1 MGGEGSP
8 QEVESAPLSI
18 RDLAGFLAVALIR
31 RFHFMTFSTSHLP
44 SVNRRRGLFIF
55 LGVAYIGMWAAMSP
69 LLISGYRRGD
79 AREETGALE
88 EVCIAAAMLAPALA
102 AILVVRCV
110 ERSGRVRDTLALK
123 WTKPWG
129 RAARACLMAFVVPA
143 GLTTAALVIS
153 TFAGRYPFDGV
164 HWNGL
169 GAWAAAAVLDMLVSL
184 PLFFGEEL
192 GWQGYL
198 FPRLAGDGD
207 RRSLIRAYAIT
218 GAAFALWHLP
228 TLLMGG
234 QYPGRPWYVSV
245 PAMLVSCLLI
255 LPVFTW
261 LRLRSGSV
269 VPAVIGHAFV
279 SSVSVGIVTEFADP
293 KAALDPLHMSMVGW
307 PGWIVTGAFVAFLTL
322 TGRLRP
328 SFYTAR
334 NVHHSSSIRRPQAPV
349 R

>member
-1 MGGEGSP
+1 
-8 QEVESAPLSI
+8 
-18 RDLAGFLAVALIR
+18 
-31 RFHFMTFSTSHLP
+31 MTLP
-44 SVNRRRGLFIF
+44 TRLLPPVNRRRGLFIY
-55 LGVAYIGMWAAMSP
+55 LGIAYIGMWAAMSP
-69 LLISGYRRGD
+69 LLADGYRRGD
-79 AREETGALE
+79 AREEAGALE
-88 EVCIAAAMLAPALA
+88 QVCIAAAMLAPALA
-102 AILVVRCV
+102 AILVVRFV
-110 ERSGRVRDTLALK
+110 ERSGRVRDTLALR

-129 RAARACLMAFVVPA
+129 RGVRACLLAFAVPA
-143 GLTTAALVIS
+143 GLTTAALVIG
-153 TFAGRYPFDGV
+153 TVAGSYPFGGV

-169 GAWAAAAVLDMLVSL
+169 GGWAVTAVLSMLVSL

-198 FPRLAGDGD
+198 FPRLAQDGD

-279 SSVSVGIVTEFADP
+279 SSVSVGMVTEFADP
-293 KAALDPLHMSMVGW
+293 EAALDPLHMSMAGW
-307 PGWIVTGAFVAFLTL
+307 PGWIATGAFVTFLTL

-328 SFYTAR
+328 SYYTAR
-334 NVHHSSSIRRPQAPV
+334 TTPRPASA
-349 R
+349 RGR

>member
-1 MGGEGSP
+1 M
-8 QEVESAPLSI
+8 
-18 RDLAGFLAVALIR
+18 LIR
-31 RFHFMTFSTSHLP
+31 SVHVMTFSTGALP
-44 SVNRRRGLFIF
+44 LVNRRRGLFIF

-69 LLISGYRRGD
+69 LLASGYRRSD

-88 EVCIAAAMLAPALA
+88 QVCIAAAMLAPALA

-110 ERSGRVRDTLALK
+110 EHSGQLRDTLALR

-129 RAARACLMAFVVPA
+129 RTARACLMAFTVPA
-143 GLTTAALVIS
+143 GLTTTALVIG
-153 TFAGRYPFDGV
+153 TFAGRYPFGGV

-169 GAWAAAAVLDMLVSL
+169 GVWAAGAVLNMLVSL

-207 RRSLIRAYAIT
+207 RRSLIRAYVVT

-245 PAMLVSCLLI
+245 PAMLVSCVLI

-279 SSVSVGIVTEFADP
+279 SSVSVGMVKEFADST
-293 KAALDPLHMSMVGW
+293 AALDPLHMGMAGW
-307 PGWIVTGAFVAFLTL
+307 PGWIVNGAFVAFLAL

-334 NVHHSSSIRRPQAPV
+334 TVPHLASTRAR
-349 R
+349 

>member
-1 MGGEGSP
+1 
-8 QEVESAPLSI
+8 
-18 RDLAGFLAVALIR
+18 
-31 RFHFMTFSTSHLP
+31 MTFSTSHLP
-44 SVNRRRGLFIF
+44 PVNRRRGLFIF

-69 LLISGYRRGD
+69 LLVSGYRRGD

-88 EVCIAAAMLAPALA
+88 QICIAAAMLGPALA

-110 ERSGRVRDTLALK
+110 ERSGRVRDTLALQ

-153 TFAGRYPFDGV
+153 TLAGRYPFDGV

-169 GAWAAAAVLDMLVSL
+169 GAWAAAAVLNMLVSL

-279 SSVSVGIVTEFADP
+279 SSVSVGMVTEFADP
-293 KAALDPLHMSMVGW
+293 KAALDPLHMSMAGW

-334 NVHHSSSIRRPQAPV
+334 NVHHPSSIRRPQAPL

>member
-1 MGGEGSP
+1 MTLTTGSL
-8 QEVESAPLSI
+8 PL
-18 RDLAGFLAVALIR
+18 
-31 RFHFMTFSTSHLP
+31 
-44 SVNRRRGLFIF
+44 VNRRRGLFVY
-55 LGVAYIGMWAAMSP
+55 LGVAYVGMWAAMSP
-69 LLISGYRRGD
+69 LLVSGYRRGD

-88 EVCIAAAMLAPALA
+88 QWCIAAAMLAPALA
-102 AILVVRCV
+102 AILVVCCI
-110 ERSGRVRDTLALK
+110 ERSGRVRDSLALR
-123 WTKPWG
+123 WPKPWG
-129 RAARACLMAFVVPA
+129 RTAQACLVAFAVPA
-143 GLTTAALVIS
+143 GLTAAALVIGTIS
-153 TFAGRYPFDGV
+153 GHYPFDGV

-169 GAWAAAAVLDMLVSL
+169 GAWAAGAVLSMLVSL

-198 FPRLAGDGD
+198 FPRLARESDD
-207 RRSLIRAYAIT
+207 RSLIRAYVVT
-218 GAAFALWHLP
+218 GVAFALWHLP

-245 PAMLVSCLLI
+245 PAMLVSCVLI

-279 SSVSVGIVTEFADP
+279 SSMSVDMVKQFAP
-293 KAALDPLHMSMVGW
+293 PEAALDPLHMGMAGW

-328 SFYTAR
+328 SFYTG
-334 NVHHSSSIRRPQAPV
+334 SK
-349 R
+349 

>member
-1 MGGEGSP
+1 M
-8 QEVESAPLSI
+8 
-18 RDLAGFLAVALIR
+18 
-31 RFHFMTFSTSHLP
+31 MFSTGSLP
-44 SVNRRRGLFIF
+44 HVNRRGGLFVY

-69 LLISGYRRGD
+69 LLASGYRRGD

-88 EVCIAAAMLAPALA
+88 QVCIAAAMLAPALA
-102 AILVVRCV
+102 AIIVVRCV
-110 ERSGRVRDTLALK
+110 ERSGRVRDVLALR
-123 WTKPWG
+123 WPKPWG
-129 RAARACLMAFVVPA
+129 RAVRASLTAFAVPA
-143 GLTTAALVIS
+143 GLTTASLVIG
-153 TFAGRYPFDGV
+153 TFAGSYPFSGV

-169 GAWAAAAVLDMLVSL
+169 GAWAAGAALNMLLSL

-198 FPRLAGDGD
+198 FPRLAQVGD
-207 RRSLIRAYAIT
+207 RRSLIRAYAVT

-245 PAMLVSCLLI
+245 PAMLVSCILI

-279 SSVSVGIVTEFADP
+279 SSVSVDMVKRFADP
-293 KAALDPLHMSMVGW
+293 KAALDPLHMGMAGW
-307 PGWIVTGAFVAFLTL
+307 PGWIATGTFVAFLTL
-322 TGRLRP
+322 TGRLQP
-328 SFYTAR
+328 SFYTAQTTSHLASAR
-334 NVHHSSSIRRPQAPV
+334 GL
-349 R
+349 

>member
-1 MGGEGSP
+1 MTLPTGYP
-8 QEVESAPLSI
+8 PL
-18 RDLAGFLAVALIR
+18 A
-31 RFHFMTFSTSHLP
+31 
-44 SVNRRRGLFIF
+44 NRRRGLFVF
-55 LGVAYIGMWAAMSP
+55 LAVAYIGMWAAMSP
-69 LLISGYRRGD
+69 LLASGYRRGD

-88 EVCIAAAMLAPALA
+88 QVCIAAAMLAPALA

-110 ERSGRVRDTLALK
+110 ERSGRVRDTLALR

-129 RAARACLMAFVVPA
+129 RAARACLTAFVVPA
-143 GLTTAALVIS
+143 GLTTAALVIG
-153 TFAGRYPFDGV
+153 TFAGRYPFGGV

-169 GAWAAAAVLDMLVSL
+169 GAWAAGAVLNMLVSL

-198 FPRLAGDGD
+198 FPRLARDGG
-207 RRSLIRAYAIT
+207 RRRLIRAYVVT

-245 PAMLVSCLLI
+245 PAMLVSCVLI

-279 SSVSVGIVTEFADP
+279 SSVSVGMVKEFADP
-293 KAALDPLHMSMVGW
+293 QATLDPLHMGMAGW
-307 PGWIVTGAFVAFLTL
+307 PGWTVTGAFVAFLTL
-322 TGRLRP
+322 TGRLQP

-334 NVHHSSSIRRPQAPV
+334 TISHPARPPRCKGV
-349 R
+349 FGE

>member
-1 MGGEGSP
+1 MTVSTRHI
-8 QEVESAPLSI
+8 PL
-18 RDLAGFLAVALIR
+18 
-31 RFHFMTFSTSHLP
+31 
-44 SVNRRRGLFIF
+44 VNRRRGLFIF

-69 LLISGYRRGD
+69 LLASGYRRGD

-88 EVCIAAAMLAPALA
+88 QVCIAAAMLAPALA

-110 ERSGRVRDTLALK
+110 ERSGRVRDTLALR

-129 RAARACLMAFVVPA
+129 RAARACLLAFAVPA
-143 GLTTAALVIS
+143 TSLRLLLSSAPS
-153 TFAGRYPFDGV
+153 CGRYPFDGV

-169 GAWAAAAVLDMLVSL
+169 GAWAAASVLNMLVSL

-198 FPRLAGDGD
+198 FPRLAQDGD

-279 SSVSVGIVTEFADP
+279 SSVSVAMVTEFADS
-293 KAALDPLHMSMVGW
+293 KAALDPLHMSMAGW
-307 PGWIVTGAFVAFLTL
+307 PGWIVTGAFVAFLAL
-322 TGRLRP
+322 TGRLQP
-328 SFYTAR
+328 SFYPVRTVPHPA
-334 NVHHSSSIRRPQAPV
+334 SIRRL
-349 R
+349 

>member
-1 MGGEGSP
+1 MKLSTR
-8 QEVESAPLSI
+8 QIPL
-18 RDLAGFLAVALIR
+18 A
-31 RFHFMTFSTSHLP
+31 
-44 SVNRRRGLFIF
+44 NRRRGLFVF

-69 LLISGYRRGD
+69 LLASGYQRGS

-88 EVCIAAAMLAPALA
+88 EVCISAAMLAPALA
-102 AILVVRCV
+102 AILVVRFV
-110 ERSGRVRDTLALK
+110 ERSGGVRDTLALR
-123 WTKPWG
+123 WPKPWG
-129 RAARACLMAFVVPA
+129 RAVRTCLLALLVPA

-153 TFAGRYPFDGV
+153 TLAGHYPFGGV

-169 GAWAAAAVLDMLVSL
+169 GAWAAAAVLGMLVSL

-198 FPRLAGDGD
+198 FPRLAKDGD

-218 GAAFALWHLP
+218 GSAFALWHLP

-245 PAMLVSCLLI
+245 PGMLVSCILI

-269 VPAVIGHAFV
+269 VPAVLGHAFV
-279 SSVSVGIVTEFADP
+279 SSVSVDMVVEFADP
-293 KAALDPLHMSMVGW
+293 EAALDPLHMSMAGW
-307 PGWIVTGAFVAFLTL
+307 PGWVATGAFVAFLAL

-334 NVHHSSSIRRPQAPV
+334 TIPDPAPT
-349 R
+349 RAR